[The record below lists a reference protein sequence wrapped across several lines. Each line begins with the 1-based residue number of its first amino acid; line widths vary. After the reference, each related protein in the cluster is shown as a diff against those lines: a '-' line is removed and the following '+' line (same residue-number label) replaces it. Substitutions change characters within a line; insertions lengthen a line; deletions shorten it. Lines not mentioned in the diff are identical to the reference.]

1 MLVYNVFRELLH
13 VFFASQYIFPSIL
26 MNREKIEKLFP
37 QIYINH
43 KVDVFKHV
51 SDEVGYGVVAT
62 ENIQIGELLVFIP
75 FDACIIAESEIFL
88 TNKIAKSV
96 NNTPWSEYISF
107 IMHSNVLSH
116 VPVLW
121 SDHSSLKGSLKFLL
135 DSIVGD
141 LSDIPKWAAAYMLS
155 RSFEIERPG
164 GSPSIASVP
173 VADLFNHST
182 LDWNTRIRQCEDGFR
197 FFAEKN
203 IFSGTQI
210 FNNYG
215 IDDQI
220 LMFLTHGFIDDGL
233 KEDVLSI
240 PVSLVREDNDEGSR
254 DEDILIRIEVE
265 EEKCFE
271 FLDTLPESW
280 KPRAVDRMK
289 RTVEKQIEEFSRL
302 YYTSENV
309 FLQKIYKS
317 EKNNLEIF
325 HRYLFSAFP

>member
-1 MLVYNVFRELLH
+1 
-13 VFFASQYIFPSIL
+13 
-26 MNREKIEKLFP
+26 MNRKKLEQLFP

-43 KVDVFKHV
+43 KVDVLKYV
-51 SDEVGYGVVAT
+51 SDEVGHGVVAT

-75 FDACIIAESEIFL
+75 FDACIIGESEIFL
-88 TNKIAKSV
+88 ANKIAESV

-116 VPVLW
+116 VPLLW
-121 SDHSSLKGSLKFLL
+121 SDHSSLKGSLKFLH

-141 LSDIPKWAAAYMLS
+141 LSDFPKWAAAYMLS
-155 RSFEIERPG
+155 RSFEIERWG
-164 GSPSIASVP
+164 SSPSIASVP
-173 VADLFNHST
+173 VADMFNHST

-215 IDDQI
+215 IDEQI
-220 LMFLTHGFIDDGL
+220 LMFVTHGFIDEGL
-233 KEDVLSI
+233 RQNVLYI
-240 PVSLVREDNDEGSR
+240 PVSLLREEDDGGSR

-265 EEKCFE
+265 EAKCFQ
-271 FLDTLPESW
+271 FLDSVPESW

-289 RTVEKQIEEFSRL
+289 RAVEKQIDEFSRL
-302 YYTSENV
+302 DLTAENV

-317 EKNNLEIF
+317 EKNNLELF
-325 HRYLFSAFP
+325 YRYLFSAFP